1 MPSKGAQLLLT
12 ISPEQ
17 GADPQ
22 ELAELSRQLRAAVLN
37 ESDADAVE
45 PTRADAAPA
54 GAKGDPLTLA
64 TLAITIAPAAV
75 EGLLRIIQAWVSR
88 HERAS
93 VTVEA
98 EGAKLTVTG
107 DPSAMQRQLVDA
119 FLSHQKH

>member
-1 MPSKGAQLLLT
+1 MSSERTQLLLT
-12 ISPEQ
+12 ISPER
-17 GADPQ
+17 GADAQ
-22 ELAELSRQLRAAVLN
+22 ELAELSRQLRAAVL
-37 ESDADAVE
+37 ESDADTVE

-64 TLAITIAPAAV
+64 TLAITIAPTAV
-75 EGLLRIIQAWVSR
+75 EGLIRIVQAWVSR

-107 DPSAMQRQLVDA
+107 DPSAMQGQLVDA
-119 FLSHQKH
+119 FLAHHKH